1 MICPRCGYESA
12 YSMENCPRCGIPW
25 RAGPVRATAPAG
37 ARMSADPRTSAGAW
51 SPADSRTPWTPDG
64 DARQGVSREF
74 ARTSASS
81 FDPARLTTSDR
92 ITGVATLVL
101 FISLFLPWFK
111 ASSSF
116 GSGAVTLSLT
126 VDALTGHRYLYLV
139 LIVALLTIGYL
150 VVHAGR
156 EAGLG
161 LPVSHERLLS
171 AASGINLLVVLIAVI
186 FKPPGTSMVTVSWS
200 LGAYVGVIAAIVAV
214 APSVRSWLRARQPR
228 LSR

>member
-1 MICPRCGYESA
+1 MP
-12 YSMENCPRCGIPW
+12 
-25 RAGPVRATAPAG
+25 
-37 ARMSADPRTSAGAW
+37 ADPRTS
-51 SPADSRTPWTPDG
+51 WTPDG
-64 DARQGVSREF
+64 TARYGDSRET
-74 ARTSASS
+74 RTPAPG
-81 FDPARLTTSDR
+81 FDPARLTTTDR

-116 GSGAVTLSLT
+116 GSGAVTLSLS
-126 VDALTGHRYLYLV
+126 VDALTGHRYMYLV
-139 LIVALLTIGYL
+139 LIISLLMIGYL
-150 VVHAGR
+150 ILHAGR
-156 EAGLG
+156 RDALG

-200 LGAYVGVIAAIVAV
+200 LGAYVGVIAVIVAV
-214 APSVRSWLRARQPR
+214 VPLGRSWLRARQPR